1 MKVPIQSWSLHDTL
15 RRTLTFFLAFFLGW
29 RMPNLIIGLSG
40 RWAPNSWLR
49 TQETVPNFRI
59 VIRDTSTWDIHIW
72 NSAHSFVHTS
82 LSLPNTLSFSKST
95 PPPSTQGPSNTSTN
109 FHLDKWEGGVP
120 TFCSLL
126 YLLHVLPTATYTIYW
141 IHAIFLA
148 HNYIK

>member
-15 RRTLTFFLAFFLGW
+15 RSTVTFFLAFFLGW

-59 VIRDTSTWDIHIW
+59 VIRDTSTWDIFIW

-82 LSLPNTLSFSKST
+82 LSLPNTLSFSKSKNT
-95 PPPSTQGPSNTSTN
+95 PSLHTEPEQYKHKFQFRQMRRWNSDFLLTTLFTACFAHCYIHYILNTCN
-109 FHLDKWEGGVP
+109 FFG
-120 TFCSLL
+120 SQ
-126 YLLHVLPTATYTIYW
+126 LH
-141 IHAIFLA
+141 
-148 HNYIK
+148 